1 MQGVE
6 AGSARGGS
14 LLSLDAGAT
23 RISAVKRHEDRD
35 SLVVRLWNPDAIED
49 EQRLR
54 FGTAIHGAWTTNLL
68 EERETELSSGGASGR
83 HLDLRLGPHEILTI
97 EIEFESATGASE
109 S

>member
-1 MQGVE
+1 VQGVE
-6 AGSARGGS
+6 AGSARSGS
-14 LLSLDAGAT
+14 LLCLDAGAT

-35 SLVVRLWNPDAIED
+35 TLVVRLWNTGALED

-54 FGTAIHGAWTTNLL
+54 FGTAIRGAWITNLL
-68 EERETELSSGGASGR
+68 EERETELSSGGPGDR

-97 EIEFESATGASE
+97 EIEFESSADASQ